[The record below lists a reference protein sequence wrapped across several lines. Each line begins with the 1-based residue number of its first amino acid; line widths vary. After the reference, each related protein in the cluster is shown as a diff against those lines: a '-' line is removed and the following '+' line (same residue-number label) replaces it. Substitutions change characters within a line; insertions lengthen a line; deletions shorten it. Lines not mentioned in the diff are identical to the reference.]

1 MQGIAPLH
9 PPTPP
14 DVPFSVSGGWSH
26 PRLFRASYRAFLSGF
41 RRRWDLISALPA
53 CRAPPVGLPCR
64 VRGASPRP
72 VSGGSCDPADESTI
86 GPVRLLR
93 SFAPPA
99 LSGFFATMTSA
110 DFSKALTLEISPS
123 KVLHLSPRAARL
135 YLVRLDGVR
144 VSLLLASSPPAPGLA
159 AGSCSCGRG
168 FAFRFLQL
176 HLAATPCGSARVGPI
191 TSLGIFHPL
200 DTAHVGRTS
209 GDFLVAD
216 QGGRGDGVPTL
227 HFPAAASGSD
237 KEEQA
242 TRKSPPN
249 GRQECRPSRMPLLIH
264 QRNGQG
270 VNWNEYR
277 RASLMRKRRR
287 TGWPASEL
295 TSNRPFQLAAT
306 FR

>member
-1 MQGIAPLH
+1 M
-9 PPTPP
+9 
-14 DVPFSVSGGWSH
+14 
-26 PRLFRASYRAFLSGF
+26 
-41 RRRWDLISALPA
+41 ISALPA

-72 VSGGSCDPADESTI
+72 VFGGSCDPADESTI

-99 LSGFFATMTSA
+99 LPGFFATTTSA
-110 DFSKALTLEISPS
+110 DFSRALTLEISPS

-135 YLVRLDGVR
+135 YLMRLDGVR
-144 VSLLLASSPPAPGLA
+144 VSLLLASSPPAPGLT

-209 GDFLVAD
+209 GHRPDGHRP
-216 QGGRGDGVPTL
+216 GGRDPPRHPPVPSGSGRGSLPRRSRQVLRVHQGPPLPVIQSRPAVLGKVECRLLPERISTVTSPGRRTAWKLIAENPQNADGV
-227 HFPAAASGSD
+227 D
-237 KEEQA
+237 WN
-242 TRKSPPN
+242 SPP
-249 GRQECRPSRMPLLIH
+249 LF
-264 QRNGQG
+264 
-270 VNWNEYR
+270 R
-277 RASLMRKRRR
+277 RE
-287 TGWPASEL
+287 T
-295 TSNRPFQLAAT
+295 
-306 FR
+306 

>member
-1 MQGIAPLH
+1 M
-9 PPTPP
+9 
-14 DVPFSVSGGWSH
+14 
-26 PRLFRASYRAFLSGF
+26 
-41 RRRWDLISALPA
+41 
-53 CRAPPVGLPCR
+53 GLPCR
-64 VRGASPRP
+64 VRGGFPSPRCRRC
-72 VSGGSCDPADESTI
+72 CDPADESTI

-99 LSGFFATMTSA
+99 LPGFFATMTSA

-135 YLVRLDGVR
+135 YLMRLDGVR
-144 VSLLLASSPPAPGLA
+144 VSLLLASSPPAPGLT

-216 QGGRGDGVPTL
+216 WIGSSAGDCAPAPSHTTGRTVFSIRRLESPEALSSLVPGL
-227 HFPAAASGSD
+227 SFRFP
-237 KEEQA
+237 
-242 TRKSPPN
+242 PPL
-249 GRQECRPSRMPLLIH
+249 RLDLRPSGLPGSTRGPSMP
-264 QRNGQG
+264 GP
-270 VNWNEYR
+270 R
-277 RASLMRKRRR
+277 RVPLAPL
-287 TGWPASEL
+287 SEVL
-295 TSNRPFQLAAT
+295 RSR
-306 FR
+306 